1 MRELVRAG
9 FARAGLA
16 VPSDLAAADAG
27 RADAG
32 RADVERSA
40 VGSPVATVGEPV
52 TALELADAL
61 GRDLERT
68 LSPRAR
74 ARGAHY
80 TPLDVALGLAQR
92 TVDPTGAGPDGPTVW
107 DPACGGG
114 VFLLAAAEVLRA
126 AGRSPHDIVTHLLWG
141 SDTDPAAIAVT
152 EAALV
157 LWATLHGAP
166 RARPGDHLAVA
177 DGLDGPPAAK
187 SVAHV
192 LANPPFQGQLRGRS
206 RRSAVERDQLRQRFG
221 DAIGPYTDTAA
232 LFLVAATEALA
243 PGGRLAMVLPTSV
256 LASRDAAGARAAVEA
271 LADLRGLWV
280 AVDPVFEASVDVC
293 APILQRRR
301 PGRRSRQRPPIERW
315 RRRTFETLPSARS
328 SSARSSSG
336 GSSLAEVNDE
346 TTLPGSRSS
355 WAVLGLAAHDVP
367 IVHPR
372 AEGRLGDLAWAS
384 AGFRDEYYGLVD
396 HVIDR
401 RGAALACG
409 CGADDDETCGRHVPL
424 VTTGLID
431 PGRCGWGERPVR
443 FARQTLQEP
452 LVDLHSLRA
461 AAEQGGPAAKAWR
474 WVTSTARPKVV
485 VATQTRVGEAAVD
498 ADGRW
503 VASTPALAV
512 VPADPGLLADRDPVE
527 ALWCITAAI
536 CSPVGSWAAL
546 AGSFGSARSA
556 HAAKLHARGV
566 LDLPMPCDPAAW
578 LAGAKAL
585 RDHHRE
591 PFAAAMAAAH
601 DLSRDEAARLEDWWS
616 ARAPW

>member
-1 MRELVRAG
+1 VRDLVRAG

-16 VPSDLAAADAG
+16 VPADLAAAG
-27 RADAG
+27 RAG
-32 RADVERSA
+32 
-40 VGSPVATVGEPV
+40 VGSSVAAGYDPGE
-52 TALELADAL
+52 ALVAADAL

-68 LSPRAR
+68 LSPEER

-80 TPLDVALGLAQR
+80 TPLDVALGLAER
-92 TVDPTGAGPDGPTVW
+92 TVDPTGARADAPTVW

-126 AGRSPHDIVTHLLWG
+126 AGRSPHEIVTHLLWG

-166 RARPGDHLAVA
+166 EARPGDHLAVA
-177 DGLDGPPAAK
+177 DGLAGPPAGE

-206 RRSAVERDQLRQRFG
+206 RRSAAERDQLRRRFG

-243 PGGRLAMVLPTSV
+243 HGGRLAMVLPTSV
-256 LASRDAAGARAAVEA
+256 LASRDAAGARATVEA

-293 APILQRRR
+293 APILERRR
-301 PGRRSRQRPPIERW
+301 PDRRARQRPPIERW
-315 RRRTFETLPSARS
+315 RRATFERLPPARS
-328 SSARSSSG
+328 LSAGSSSPRVDDATTVPEG
-336 GSSLAEVNDE
+336 G
-346 TTLPGSRSS
+346 PS
-355 WAVLGLAAHDVP
+355 WAALGLAAHDVP

-372 AEGRLGDLAWAS
+372 AEGRLGDLARAS

-396 HVIDR
+396 HVVER

-409 CGADDDETCGRHVPL
+409 CGDGADDDETCGRHVPL
-424 VTTGLID
+424 ATTGLID
-431 PGRCGWGERPVR
+431 PGRCRWGERPVR
-443 FARQTLQEP
+443 FARRTLHEP

-485 VATQTRVGEAAVD
+485 VATQARVGEAAVD
-498 ADGRW
+498 AGGRW

-512 VPADPGLLADRDPVE
+512 FPAEAGILADREPVE
-527 ALWCITAAI
+527 ALWCIAAAI

-556 HAAKLHARGV
+556 QAAKLHARGV

-578 LAGAKAL
+578 LAGAQAL

-591 PFAAAMAAAH
+591 PFAAAMAAAY
-601 DLSRDEAARLEDWWS
+601 DLSRDEAARLQDWWS